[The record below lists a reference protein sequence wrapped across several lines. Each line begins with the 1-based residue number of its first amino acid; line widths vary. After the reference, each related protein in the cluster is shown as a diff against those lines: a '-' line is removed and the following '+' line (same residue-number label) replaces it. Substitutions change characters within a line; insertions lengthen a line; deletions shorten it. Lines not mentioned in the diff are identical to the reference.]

1 MCWWFWCEP
10 SLLFIPGVI
19 FFMQS
24 VTLLSVLAVGRALRS
39 AVQARCQTDSDGE
52 PAGRHGVEV
61 WR

>member
-1 MCWWFWCEP
+1 MCRWFWGELF
-10 SLLFIPGVI
+10 LLLYQVLCSV
-19 FFMQS
+19 QS
-24 VTLLSVLAVGRALRS
+24 VTLISVLAVGRALRS

>member
-1 MCWWFWCEP
+1 MVGFGVNFP
-10 SLLFIPGVI
+10 FFLYQVLFSV
-19 FFMQS
+19 QS
-24 VTLLSVLAVGRALRS
+24 VTLVSVLAVGRALRS

>member
-1 MCWWFWCEP
+1 
-10 SLLFIPGVI
+10 
-19 FFMQS
+19 MQS